1 MIQNSTPGCISKK
14 KKKTLIQK
22 DKCTAMFIAALFITA
37 KIWKK
42 PVSVNRW
49 RTKKMWHRRGAE
61 SQHPLPTV
69 VLGTGLP
76 CLSPDAQD
84 KYSSDAD
91 AGKQTEAWGQSQRS
105 WVSATA
111 SDSTRQVSV
120 TDRLFVKEVIELEA
134 NLPYRCKVHFSD
146 PSKLHCFQL
155 SP

>member
-1 MIQNSTPGCISKK
+1 
-14 KKKTLIQK
+14 
-22 DKCTAMFIAALFITA
+22 
-37 KIWKK
+37 
-42 PVSVNRW
+42 
-49 RTKKMWHRRGAE
+49 MWHRRGAE

-76 CLSPDAQD
+76 CLSPEAQD
-84 KYSSDAD
+84 KYRSDAD
-91 AGKQTEAWGQSQRS
+91 AGKQTEARGQSQRS
-105 WVSATA
+105 WVSPTA

-146 PSKLHCFQL
+146 PSELHCFQL